1 MKKLATLSALLVLV
15 TVGAASAQE
24 PSAQQQIKPAQPAQ
38 QNQPA
43 APAQAPPAG
52 AKPQSLEDRASYII
66 GFNLGSNLKQQ
77 EIPVSTEVIIRG
89 LRDGLS
95 GAQAALTDE
104 EIQAAMKEFQEKMGA
119 QQQAKMKAAGEKN
132 KKEGDAFLAAN
143 KSKPGVTTTASGL
156 QYQITQPG
164 TGPKPKP
171 EDRVTVHYKGTLI
184 DGTVFDSS
192 YDRGQPATF
201 GVNQVIPGWVE
212 ALQLMNVGS
221 KARLVIPPSL
231 AYGENGAGQDIGPNA
246 VLIFDVEL
254 VGIEPPAQQGQ
265 QPPGQPNPA
274 GQAEGQPNQGQ
285 QNQQQEQKPPQE

>member
-15 TVGAASAQE
+15 TAGAASAQE
-24 PSAQQQIKPAQPAQ
+24 PSAQQQTQPAQPAQ
-38 QNQPA
+38 QTQPA
-43 APAQAPPAG
+43 APAQAPAG
-52 AKPQSLEDRASYII
+52 SKPQSLEDRASYII

-104 EIQAAMKEFQEKMGA
+104 EIQAAMKEFQEKMAA
-119 QQQAKMKAAGEKN
+119 QQQARMQAAGEKN
-132 KKEGDAFLAAN
+132 KKEGDEFLAAN

-231 AYGENGAGQDIGPNA
+231 AYGETGAGQDIGPNA
-246 VLIFDVEL
+246 VLVFDVEL
-254 VGIEPPAQQGQ
+254 VGIEPPAAQGQ
-265 QPPGQPNPA
+265 QPPGQGGQQG
-274 GQAEGQPNQGQ
+274 GQAQGQ
-285 QNQQQEQKPPQE
+285 QQNQPQEQKPPQE